1 MGRKRLYTPEEAYT
15 RIMERSKQYLRN
27 NQNVRLYNSAKQRA
41 EKQKI
46 GFDLTI
52 EDIVIPTHCP
62 YLGVEITN
70 IMGQGRIP
78 TNASI
83 DRIDSTKPYTKD
95 NIQIISDLANRMK
108 QDATKIELITFAENI
123 LRMYNKE

>member
-1 MGRKRLYTPEEAYT
+1 MGRKRLYTPEVAYN
-15 RIMERSKQYLRN
+15 RIMERAKQYLVD
-27 NQNVRLYNSAKQRA
+27 NQNIRLYNSARQRA
-41 EKQKI
+41 KI
-46 GFDLTI
+46 QGIEFNLKK

-62 YLGVEITN
+62 YLGVELTN

-83 DRIDSTKPYTKD
+83 DRIDNTKNYTKE

-108 QDATKIELITFAENI
+108 QDATEIELITFAENI
-123 LRMYNKE
+123 LRMYSK